1 MVMTTF
7 THKFGFLAQ
16 YPWVPQVILLKSVF
30 QIDIT
35 LSNLTFL
42 TRLHLMRG
50 VLFCSF
56 DDHMYCNYSV
66 SFMRS
71 LIFYGFGFF
80 FRLSHNGFLAVRQYC

>member
-1 MVMTTF
+1 
-7 THKFGFLAQ
+7 
-16 YPWVPQVILLKSVF
+16 
-30 QIDIT
+30 
-35 LSNLTFL
+35 
-42 TRLHLMRG
+42 MRG